1 MVKGEFFHPLYRN
14 VGGDRKK
21 RGRRGLRIPK
31 RRLSLRIYI
40 CIFAIYIRRSLK
52 NIYRG

>member
-14 VGGDRKK
+14 VGGDLKK

-31 RRLSLRIYI
+31 RRLSLD
-40 CIFAIYIRRSLK
+40 FADGRKAFFLQ
-52 NIYRG
+52 G